1 MPGQVEGKVVLVTG
15 GSSRIGKA
23 AALVFARERAKVVIA
38 SRSQEKGSETL
49 RLIQASGAE
58 AMWIQAD
65 VTQAGQVEA
74 MVHKVVEAYGRLDFA
89 FNNVRTQSAVQPPV
103 ETLSSSSRLMVSWS
117 ILEAESEYAPVFWI
131 SSNSD
136 APRPWAPISS
146 VDWINSSL

>member
-49 RLIQASGAE
+49 RL
-58 AMWIQAD
+58 IQAD